1 MLNSFYPVVAGRTSD
16 AQSRYRTLYQVQAG
30 KIGITRLQDQLA
42 TGRRI
47 LAPSDDPTAAIRVIG
62 LQREQEFRDQA
73 LVNLQSSTQ
82 FLNAT
87 EANLANIQNVI
98 TDMRGLSVAASSNV
112 ISEEERQGMLTEIN
126 SSINRLLS
134 TANTK
139 YQDRYLFSGGSV
151 STSTV
156 ALNRELVQFQGND
169 NSLLSIAD
177 DGQYMAHNVTG
188 QKALGLMST
197 SVVSTAN
204 LSPAPIAST
213 RLADLNLG
221 NGVSPGAIGFT
232 DGVETVT
239 VDTANAASI
248 KDILDKVNGKVKLSG
263 RDVTLSLQTNGTLRV
278 NYADGLPGV
287 LRISDVGTGQTA
299 TELGIATNVPAPALP
314 IDGGKLN
321 PILRLTTKLSQLID
335 GAGFNATEGFRIT
348 QGNRTYTITIGT
360 AETLE
365 DVFNAIHRSG
375 ASIRADI
382 TPDGRS
388 IRLRSTESGSDF
400 SIGENGGLLAERLG
414 IRTLTT
420 QTRLDQLNHG
430 RGVSIG
436 DGAEIVLTRS
446 DGTTFSVDLTGSTT
460 IQDVI
465 DKVNSNVQ
473 NQTAALKITMSL
485 NSVGNG
491 LTLSSPP
498 APAGT
503 ATPVPISIYA
513 LRGSQAAWDLGLIP
527 PGLDRH
533 DGVLSLNGSQIVG
546 TDPNPQEV
554 RGVFNSLLRLREALT
569 KSDAGQIARASNLL
583 DEDLDRLSGSRG
595 SLGISLQQI
604 DDIQRNHEDRQ
615 NELKAA
621 ESENLDA
628 DLASVITELNARQVA
643 YEAGLKLLA
652 NNSKLSIFDYI

>member
-30 KIGITRLQDQLA
+30 KIGITRLQDELA

-112 ISEEERQGMLTEIN
+112 ISDEERQGMLTEVN

-139 YQDRYLFSGGSV
+139 YQDRYLFSGGNV

-156 ALNRELVQFQGND
+156 ALNRDLVQFQGND

-204 LSPAPIAST
+204 LSPAPVPLT

-239 VDTANAASI
+239 VDTANASSI

-263 RDVTLSLQTNGTLRV
+263 RDVTLSLQT
-278 NYADGLPGV
+278 
-287 LRISDVGTGQTA
+287 
-299 TELGIATNVPAPALP
+299 
-314 IDGGKLN
+314 
-321 PILRLTTKLSQLID
+321 
-335 GAGFNATEGFRIT
+335 
-348 QGNRTYTITIGT
+348 
-360 AETLE
+360 
-365 DVFNAIHRSG
+365 
-375 ASIRADI
+375 
-382 TPDGRS
+382 
-388 IRLRSTESGSDF
+388 
-400 SIGENGGLLAERLG
+400 
-414 IRTLTT
+414 
-420 QTRLDQLNHG
+420 
-430 RGVSIG
+430 
-436 DGAEIVLTRS
+436 
-446 DGTTFSVDLTGSTT
+446 
-460 IQDVI
+460 
-465 DKVNSNVQ
+465 
-473 NQTAALKITMSL
+473 
-485 NSVGNG
+485 
-491 LTLSSPP
+491 
-498 APAGT
+498 
-503 ATPVPISIYA
+503 
-513 LRGSQAAWDLGLIP
+513 
-527 PGLDRH
+527 
-533 DGVLSLNGSQIVG
+533 
-546 TDPNPQEV
+546 
-554 RGVFNSLLRLREALT
+554 
-569 KSDAGQIARASNLL
+569 
-583 DEDLDRLSGSRG
+583 
-595 SLGISLQQI
+595 
-604 DDIQRNHEDRQ
+604 
-615 NELKAA
+615 
-621 ESENLDA
+621 
-628 DLASVITELNARQVA
+628 
-643 YEAGLKLLA
+643 
-652 NNSKLSIFDYI
+652 